1 MKKILMLDGISGVP
15 LGKDLSQAFQN
26 IGIETAYYDLLKM
39 PKIAWYGSKSA
50 FAKLLNRARDNSGD
64 AFFHL
69 PKGKLGALEK
79 LIEETRPDTLL
90 VVGFIY
96 KFIHPAAL
104 YALAQRHNVELYLY
118 DTDSCNLYTKR
129 REFIFFLEHELPV
142 YKKIFSC
149 SKVTADF
156 FNKTR
161 NLDAKFVPFGANFIA
176 KPSSSDEGKKH
187 DVLFVGSG
195 DLRRILVLE
204 SVSEH
209 ISIFGNRWKRNY
221 PLMSKA
227 LIERVDDH
235 AVWGSDLYELLQ
247 SSKIILNIT
256 RGPYYAAGTG
266 VNLRIFEALAAGC
279 FLITD
284 YCDEVAELFKP
295 GEEIETFNGPQELQE
310 KVNFYLA
317 HPEKRMAIAQQ
328 GHAAYL
334 KSFTWEAR
342 AQEMQMLMLQ

>member
-1 MKKILMLDGISGVP
+1 MKKLLILDGISGVP
-15 LGKDLSQAFQN
+15 LGEELAQAFRH
-26 IGIETAYYDLLKM
+26 IGIETAYYNLLSM
-39 PKIAWYGSKSA
+39 PKIPLYGLKSA
-50 FAKLLNRARDNSGD
+50 VTKLVNRAKDSSGD

-69 PKGKLGALEK
+69 PKGNLAAITALIK
-79 LIEETRPDTLL
+79 QARPDAIL

-96 KFIHPAAL
+96 KFITPAAL
-104 YALAQRHNVELYLY
+104 KALAQQHQVDLYLY

-129 REFIFFLEHELPV
+129 REFIFFLEQELPI

-156 FNKTR
+156 FKDTR
-161 NLDAKFVPFGANFIA
+161 QLDASFVPFGANFIA
-176 KPSSSDEGKKH
+176 APSASDADKQHK
-187 DVLFVGSG
+187 VLFVGSG
-195 DLRRILVLE
+195 DLRRIFVLE
-204 SVSEH
+204 SIRDH
-209 ISIFGNRWKRNY
+209 LSIFGNRWKRNF
-221 PLMSKA
+221 PLMSPG
-227 LIERVDDH
+227 LIKRVDDH
-235 AVWGSDLYELLQ
+235 PVWGPDLHQLLA
-247 SSKIILNIT
+247 SSKIVLNVT

-310 KVNFYLA
+310 KVRFYLA

-334 KSFTWEAR
+334 KRFTWEAR
-342 AQEMQMLMLQ
+342 AQEMLQFMR